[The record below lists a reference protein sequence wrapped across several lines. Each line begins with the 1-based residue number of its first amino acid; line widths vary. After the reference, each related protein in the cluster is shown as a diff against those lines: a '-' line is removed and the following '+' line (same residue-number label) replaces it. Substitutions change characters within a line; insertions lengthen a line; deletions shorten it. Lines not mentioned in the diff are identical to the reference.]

1 MEVGEEVVV
10 VRKVME
16 EEVVVAEVVV
26 GEVVAGEVQ
35 VKVQVEEKVG
45 EANQVAGEAM
55 VQIL

>member
-1 MEVGEEVVV
+1 MVVLEVVV

-16 EEVVVAEVVV
+16 EEVVVGEVVV
-26 GEVVAGEVQ
+26 GEVQ

-45 EANQVAGEAM
+45 EATQVAGEAR

>member
-1 MEVGEEVVV
+1 MVV

-26 GEVVAGEVQ
+26 GEV
-35 VKVQVEEKVG
+35 QVEEKVG
-45 EANQVAGEAM
+45 EATLVAGEAR

>member
-1 MEVGEEVVV
+1 MVV